1 MPAANTK
8 KLFART
14 VLATALAFN
23 SQSLLAQEPVFKTR
37 LNPLGDLLA
46 GAKKA
51 AKAPLRLGAKA
62 AVQSLVFVGSRVEIT
77 SVPLYPPAPNP
88 DTRPILSPA
97 LPPPPAPGSDAF
109 SRPPLDRVKPVI
121 FTKIDIRRR
130 R

>member
-8 KLFART
+8 ILFSRT

-23 SQSLLAQEPVFKTR
+23 SQFLLAQEPASKTR
-37 LNPLGDLLA
+37 PNPLGHLLA

-51 AKAPLRLGAKA
+51 AKAPLQLGAKA

-77 SVPLYPPAPNP
+77 SVPLYPPPPNP
-88 DTRPILSPA
+88 DVRPILPPP
-97 LPPPPAPGSDAF
+97 LPPVPGSDAF